1 VHIDGGRRDVGVA
14 EQDSHDARIDTAFQK
29 SRRITMPQ
37 RMRADRPCDAR
48 SANTETEGAPQR
60 ILADRPGAEAIRAE
74 PTRVAVGQPN
84 ATQVIEHWLRQRHAA
99 LLVTLAD
106 DPKQQSGAVNA
117 SDFHGCGLADAQA
130 TGIHE
135 REASSMDGVPY
146 AAKECAD
153 LSVRKYGGQTLLP
166 GRPDSFFE
174 NSGQSRLSVL

>member
-1 VHIDGGRRDVGVA
+1 MA
-14 EQDSHDARIDTAFQK
+14 K
-29 SRRITMPQ
+29 

-48 SANTETEGAPQR
+48 RANTKAESAPQR
-60 ILADRPGAEAIRAE
+60 ILADWPGAEAIGAE
-74 PTRVAVGQPN
+74 PALVAVGQPK
-84 ATQVIEHWLRQRHAA
+84 ATQIIEHWLRQWHAA

-117 SDFHGCGLADAQA
+117 SDFYGCGFADAQA

-135 REASSMDGVPY
+135 REASSMDGVPC
-146 AAKECAD
+146 AAKQCAD

-174 NSGQSRLSVL
+174 KSGQSRLSVR